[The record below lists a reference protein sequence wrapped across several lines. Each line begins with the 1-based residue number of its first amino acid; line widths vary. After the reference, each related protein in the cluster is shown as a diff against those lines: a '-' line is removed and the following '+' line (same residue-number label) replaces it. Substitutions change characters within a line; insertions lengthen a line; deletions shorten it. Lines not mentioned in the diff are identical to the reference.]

1 MLCRALG
8 GKVGKAE
15 TGWDIGVRKV
25 EIMESSE
32 WRFTEEMGEIPSSLS
47 IIECH
52 QDEVWEIPYGAQVIG
67 FSEKTGVEIFAIGDH
82 ILGIQGHPE
91 YSKDI
96 LYNLVDRLLNNDTIQ
111 VTVFQILTYQLSASN
126 YNFNSFFYL
135 VTSDEVYDLL
145 KREFAEDA
153 KLGIQTA
160 EPDTEW
166 WEKICKNF
174 LKGTLMESA
183 L

>member
-25 EIMESSE
+25 EIMETSE
-32 WRFTEEMGEIPSSLS
+32 WKFVEEMGEIPGSMF

-52 QDEVWEIPYGAQVIG
+52 RDEVWEIPFGAKVIG
-67 FSEKTGVEIFAIGDH
+67 FSDKTGVEVFAIGDH

-96 LYNLVDRLLNNDTIQ
+96 LYDLVDRLVHNDTIQ
-111 VTVFQILTYQLSASN
+111 VTILFS
-126 YNFNSFFYL
+126 
-135 VTSDEVYDLL
+135 
-145 KREFAEDA
+145 K
-153 KLGIQTA
+153 
-160 EPDTEW
+160 
-166 WEKICKNF
+166 C
-174 LKGTLMESA
+174 
-183 L
+183 

>member
-15 TGWDIGVRKV
+15 TGWVIGVRKV

-32 WRFTEEMGEIPSSLS
+32 WKFVEEMGEIPGSMF

-52 QDEVWEIPYGAQVIG
+52 GDEVWEIPFGAKVIG
-67 FSEKTGVEIFAIGDH
+67 FSDKTGVEVFAIGDH

-96 LYNLVDRLLNNDTIQ
+96 LYDLVDRLVNNDTIQ
-111 VTVFQILTYQLSASN
+111 VTILFS
-126 YNFNSFFYL
+126 
-135 VTSDEVYDLL
+135 
-145 KREFAEDA
+145 K
-153 KLGIQTA
+153 
-160 EPDTEW
+160 
-166 WEKICKNF
+166 C
-174 LKGTLMESA
+174 
-183 L
+183 